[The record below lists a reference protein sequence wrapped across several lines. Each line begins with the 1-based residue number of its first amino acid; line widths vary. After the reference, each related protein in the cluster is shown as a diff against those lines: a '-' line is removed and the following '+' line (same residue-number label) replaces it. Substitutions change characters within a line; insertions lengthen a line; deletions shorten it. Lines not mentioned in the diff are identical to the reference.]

1 MKFISHLYSAIDKV
15 SGLIKRI
22 SNKAGESISGLIET
36 VGSGLFDVLDQAGSG
51 ANIKLVFNWLGSI
64 LKGIADICG
73 SAVKGAFN
81 ITGGFTAGLIR
92 LTGGTVTF
100 KPPMIVRGLFDI
112 ISPIAGTLIVVSA
125 KILSTFQALFLLQ
138 AFERRLYPEEI
149 EPLKKVFK
157 KSLPYRRIRIVE
169 GRAGLFS
176 LNARAFTLAHTV
188 FLKKSSP
195 RLDLLVHE
203 CTHIWQYRHL
213 GVNYSSDALGAQFF
227 IKDAYNWELEIETR
241 MKKEWKEFNME
252 SQAEF
257 LQDLWRMGH
266 RTIANG
272 NRQRGNGVFF
282 DIDWANESGAFTK
295 SDKNY
300 TSVARQAELT
310 LWNT

>member
-1 MKFISHLYSAIDKV
+1 MKFLPHLHSAIDKV
-15 SGLIKRI
+15 SDLIKRI
-22 SNKAGESISGLIET
+22 TNKVGESISGLIET
-36 VGSGLFDVLDQAGSG
+36 AGSGLFDALDQAGSG
-51 ANIKLVFNWLGSI
+51 ANIKPVFNWLGSF

-73 SAVKGAFN
+73 SAVKGVFN
-81 ITGGFTAGLIR
+81 IAGGFTAGLIR
-92 LTGGTVTF
+92 ITGGTVTL
-100 KPPMIVRGLFDI
+100 KPPMIVRGSLDI

-125 KILSTFQALFLLQ
+125 KILSTLQALFLLQ
-138 AFERRLYPEEI
+138 AFERRLYPDEI

-195 RLDLLVHE
+195 RIDLLVHE

-257 LQDLWRMGH
+257 LQDLWKLG
-266 RTIANG
+266 
-272 NRQRGNGVFF
+272 QRKLPSGTSQKGNGSFF
-282 DIDWANESGAFTK
+282 NIDWQSETGTFVM

-300 TSVARQAELT
+300 TAIAKQTGLT